1 MAVETNYWPL
11 YEIEDGKYR
20 ITYKPR
26 KPQPIEEWLKL
37 QGRFSHLMKPEN
49 QDKVKELQEWVNSK
63 WELLQKKEEFSKT
76 L

>member
-1 MAVETNYWPL
+1 V
-11 YEIEDGKYR
+11 
-20 ITYKPR
+20 
-26 KPQPIEEWLKL
+26 
-37 QGRFSHLMKPEN
+37 KPEN